1 MDYDVWQV
9 IIPGALT
16 LTGVTFTALVSRRK
30 VDTDGN
36 LGMIAIL
43 QAERTTAI
51 AAAKDEAT
59 EKDKHKARADRAE
72 ARAKRKETL
81 AWRYHQQLLRAGI
94 EPDPCWPTDETA
106 KVTA

>member
-43 QAERTTAI
+43 QAERT
-51 AAAKDEAT
+51 
-59 EKDKHKARADRAE
+59 KARADRAE